1 MQTWKEVF
9 SREEERQNLKNIG
22 FCLLVVVSLVVGAFA
37 LTSLEIFLEQSR
49 NTSDQWASESTS
61 IDWLEETRE

>member
-22 FCLLVVVSLVVGAFA
+22 FCLLVVLTLVVGAFA
-37 LTSLEIFLEQSR
+37 LTSLQIFFEQSR
-49 NTSDQWASESTS
+49 NTAGEWAESTPS
-61 IDWLEETRE
+61 EWADEVRK